1 MPWIKVLD
9 ESDAKGRLKTVYT
22 EVKARRGKIS
32 NLMRVYS
39 LNPRALKAYSDLYV
53 CLMIGQSS
61 LSREDRE
68 LIATAVSTIN
78 DSEYGKLHHGEG
90 LNYYWKNRKRIQQFM
105 DDLNSVYLP
114 DKARTM
120 LNYVTKLTKKPGTI
134 EEGDI
139 QKLREV
145 GFSDEDILNI
155 NLITSYFNFENRVA
169 KGLGVT
175 ATPDE
180 MDSRLML

>member
-1 MPWIKVLD
+1 MPWIQVLD
-9 ESDAKGRLKTVYT
+9 ESDAKGRLETVYS

-32 NLMRVYS
+32 NMIRAYS

-68 LIATAVSTIN
+68 LIATAVSAIN
-78 DSEYGKLHHGEG
+78 DSEYGKLHHGEA
-90 LNYYWKNRKRIQQFM
+90 LNYYWKNRQRIQQFM
-105 DDLNSVYLP
+105 DDLSSVYFP
-114 DKARTM
+114 DKTRTM
-120 LNYVTKLTKKPGTI
+120 LNYAIKLTKQPATI
-134 EEGDI
+134 EEADVE
-139 QKLREV
+139 KLREV

-155 NLITSYFNFENRVA
+155 NLIASYFNFENRVA

-180 MDSRLML
+180 LDSRLML

>member
-1 MPWIKVLD
+1 
-9 ESDAKGRLKTVYT
+9 
-22 EVKARRGKIS
+22 
-32 NLMRVYS
+32 
-39 LNPRALKAYSDLYV
+39 
-53 CLMIGQSS
+53 
-61 LSREDRE
+61 
-68 LIATAVSTIN
+68 
-78 DSEYGKLHHGEG
+78 
-90 LNYYWKNRKRIQQFM
+90 M